1 MTWYETMLIL
11 IGGIVALMMAGFP
24 VPFAFLTVNC
34 IAAYFLMG
42 GTGGIIQVLA
52 NATTSIST
60 FTLVAIPM
68 FLLMGELFFRTK
80 MVLRVFDTLEMM
92 LGRLPGRLSYLAVA
106 GGTLFS
112 ALIGSSMA
120 NTAMLGSLLA
130 GEMDR
135 RGYKPHMSMG
145 PIIGTGSLAIII
157 PPSGLAVLLGS
168 LANIDIGGLLI
179 GGFGPGLLLALLYVL
194 LIFFQ
199 VKIDPSAA
207 PQYDIVRPGLLI
219 MLQSFVL
226 NVLPMGLVIFCVV
239 GMILLGWATPSESA
253 VFGVLAVLVLAVFMR
268 CLSLDAI
275 VQSVRGAVRVTAS
288 IYLIIIGSST
298 FSQILAYTGASSGFI
313 DYAISVNVAPMGMLL
328 IMFGVLLILGMLMDP
343 ASILLLTVPIFFP
356 LAAVLHF
363 DPIWFG
369 LIVLMALEIG
379 LLTPPFGTSLFV
391 MLGVAPRG
399 TTFVHVVKAA
409 LPYVACDLVAV
420 GILMYVPAIGTYLPS
435 LMQH

>member
-1 MTWYETMLIL
+1 MLW
-11 IGGIVALMMAGFP
+11 
-24 VPFAFLTVNC
+24 
-34 IAAYFLMG
+34 
-42 GTGGIIQVLA
+42 
-52 NATTSIST
+52 
-60 FTLVAIPM
+60 
-68 FLLMGELFFRTK
+68 
-80 MVLRVFDTLEMM
+80 
-92 LGRLPGRLSYLAVA
+92 
-106 GGTLFS
+106 
-112 ALIGSSMA
+112 
-120 NTAMLGSLLA
+120 
-130 GEMDR
+130 
-135 RGYKPHMSMG
+135 
-145 PIIGTGSLAIII
+145 
-157 PPSGLAVLLGS
+157 
-168 LANIDIGGLLI
+168 
-179 GGFGPGLLLALLYVL
+179 
-194 LIFFQ
+194 
-199 VKIDPSAA
+199 
-207 PQYDIVRPGLLI
+207 
-219 MLQSFVL
+219 SFVV

-313 DYAISVNVAPMGMLL
+313 DYAISVNVGPMGMLL

-399 TTFVHVVKAA
+399 TTFVDVVKAA